1 MRSKHARA
9 FTRLVNVGMGC
20 RTGDVLELSDTW
32 ISGSMGMVEIV
43 TTYLKMRDDLFTS
56 KYERICM
63 KLMILEDGYGKKLV
77 KLTLLARGLQIF

>member
-43 TTYLKMRDDLFTS
+43 TTYLKMRDDLRKWPKSVQRKFKDKEECS
-56 KYERICM
+56 PIH
-63 KLMILEDGYGKKLV
+63 
-77 KLTLLARGLQIF
+77 Q